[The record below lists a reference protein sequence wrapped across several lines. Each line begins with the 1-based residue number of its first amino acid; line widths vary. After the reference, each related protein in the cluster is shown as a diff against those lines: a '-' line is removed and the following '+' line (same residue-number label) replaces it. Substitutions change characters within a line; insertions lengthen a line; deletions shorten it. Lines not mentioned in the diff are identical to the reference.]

1 VIGALYEEGPA
12 ARDSGK
18 AAGKC
23 QTPTGGREVEM
34 YRKLAGTIAAVA
46 LVAAVALPGNLF
58 AQSGATAA
66 DIRTEEKIS
75 VHVDNGHWLDVRVYA
90 VRENGARDRI
100 GTVTSFTS
108 SKLELP
114 RWMTSSISQVQLV
127 AVPIG
132 STQRYAAQPVL
143 VSIGDTIEWK
153 LMNNLAL
160 SSIWVRTD

>member
-1 VIGALYEEGPA
+1 
-12 ARDSGK
+12 
-18 AAGKC
+18 
-23 QTPTGGREVEM
+23 M

-58 AQSGATAA
+58 AQSEARAA

-114 RWMTSSISQVQLV
+114 RWMTSSISQIQLV
-127 AVPIG
+127 AAPIG
-132 STQRYAAQPVL
+132 STQRYSAPPVL
-143 VSIGDTIEWK
+143 VSVGDTIEWK

-160 SSIWVRTD
+160 SNIWVRTD

>member
-1 VIGALYEEGPA
+1 MPNSYG
-12 ARDSGK
+12 S
-18 AAGKC
+18 
-23 QTPTGGREVEM
+23 REVEM

-58 AQSGATAA
+58 AQSEARAA

-114 RWMTSSISQVQLV
+114 RWMTSSISQVQLI
-127 AVPIG
+127 AAPIG